1 MAEKTSPCVQTERC
15 NLDRLV
21 NGRLHRNGDAVIQ
34 VQYRTTKCVQS
45 RNAGMNPTVEID
57 IHGGEKQRELFEQ
70 LHEAI
75 RKIHRRQRM
84 NGSGLEYRVRLLD

>member
-1 MAEKTSPCVQTERC
+1 MVKRCFQTR
-15 NLDRLV
+15 
-21 NGRLHRNGDAVIQ
+21 
-34 VQYRTTKCVQS
+34 K
-45 RNAGMNPTVEID
+45 AGTEPTVEID

-70 LHEAI
+70 LHEDI